1 MMTKLT
7 PEQLGDAGED
17 LFKLLCS
24 QAQLIPNPSTRD
36 RTGWD
41 FRVEFQMDDTAATT
55 LDKRL
60 PRVCQVQV
68 KSTAGSG
75 NTVAARLSSV
85 DRLAK
90 DTAPAAIVVFR
101 MRADGTPLM
110 GYVIDLIDDQLARV
124 LQRLRSVEKSG
135 RTDTNQIKITFDY
148 RKGRPFKSTPAGLK
162 EALAATSPVDV
173 AGYGDK
179 KRNQLATLGF
189 NDDGGIEANALV
201 WIESRDHFMKLIS
214 GLAPLKPMKLEAY
227 ERRFDILLPYTG
239 TLFDGVDEFPIQL
252 PMVGAC
258 EIIIR
263 CGPRDPAALFECEAF
278 APPPIEGAPLMVIR
292 HPMLTAVFK
301 EDRLEVE
308 TVGHFYEDRHSI
320 DEWILLLRA
329 LNYLASGKG
338 SIELEFKGTRMSIP
352 AADLRGPDPE
362 DLPRLL
368 RFFESWKEA
377 LALAGVSPGG
387 DVALSA
393 VWEAK
398 SEQSGLDILC
408 NPHPIAKLEFDA
420 IEGLGLQSGVD
431 ALFFN
436 TLAFG
441 GASFTFAVK
450 VGLIRPDAKS
460 SRFVSSHFEL
470 LDIRAAVP
478 DLEAYAAEQAN
489 AHDLN
494 IVIDPSNITDTS
506 EGLMG

>member
-1 MMTKLT
+1 MIKLT

-24 QAQLIPNPSTRD
+24 QARLVPNPSTRD

-41 FRVEFQMDDTAATT
+41 FRVEFQMDDTTATT

-68 KSTAGSG
+68 KATAGSG
-75 NTVAARLSSV
+75 STVTARLSSV

-90 DTAPAAIVVFR
+90 DTAPAAIVIFR

-110 GYVIDLIDDQLARV
+110 GYVIDLIDDQLSRI
-124 LQRLRSVEKSG
+124 LHRLRSVEKAG
-135 RTDTNQIKITFDY
+135 RSDTNRIKITFDY
-148 RKGRPFKSTPAGLK
+148 RKGRPFKPTPAGLK
-162 EALAATSPVDV
+162 EALAVTSPIDV
-173 AGYGDK
+173 AGYGDN
-179 KRNQLATLGF
+179 KRYQLATLGF
-189 NDDGGIEANALV
+189 SDDGGIEANALI
-201 WIESRDHFMKLIS
+201 WIESQDHFMKLIS
-214 GLAPLKPMKLEAY
+214 GLAPLKPIKLEAY

-239 TLFDGVDEFPIQL
+239 TLFDGVEEFPIQL

-263 CGPRDPAALFECEAF
+263 SGPRDPAALFECEAF

-292 HPMLTAVFK
+292 HPMLTTVFRD
-301 EDRLEVE
+301 DRLEVE

-320 DEWILLLRA
+320 DDWILLLRA
-329 LNYLASGKG
+329 LTYLASGKG
-338 SIELEFKGTRMSIP
+338 TIELEFKGTRMAIP

-368 RFFESWKEA
+368 RFFERWKEA
-377 LALAGVSPGG
+377 LTLAGVSPGG

-393 VWEAK
+393 VWDAK

-408 NPHPIAKLEFDA
+408 NPHPIATLEFDA
-420 IEGLGLQSGVD
+420 IEGLDLQSGAH

-441 GASFTFAVK
+441 GACFTFAVR
-450 VGLIRPDAKS
+450 VELVRPDLRS
-460 SRFVSSHFEL
+460 SRFVSSRFEL

-478 DLEAYAAEQAN
+478 DLEAYAAEQAE
-489 AHDLN
+489 AHELS
-494 IVIDPSNITDTS
+494 IVIDPRNITDTS
-506 EGLMG
+506 TRLMG